1 MKVSAVRLQIVCIVS
16 VDWNDNTDLLF
27 FLAFLPCVS
36 DLDGQGQGSG
46 DGGEANHEDAE
57 EAGDDGGLLQDQE
70 YLPLQK
76 ECNLLDMRV
85 KFMRLRSY
93 VFIQ

>member
-1 MKVSAVRLQIVCIVS
+1 MDKDRGLVVEEKPIMKMRRKPE
-16 VDWNDNTDLLF
+16 TT
-27 FLAFLPCVS
+27 
-36 DLDGQGQGSG
+36 
-46 DGGEANHEDAE
+46 E
-57 EAGDDGGLLQDQE
+57 GLLQDQE

-85 KFMRLRSY
+85 KFMRLRSC